1 MNSFGHKETCKLV
14 MFWNAINTISSKDE
28 GINVFCDKDNISNVQ
43 SYQSIQIVPRFYWLH
58 ISMIDKLLHINWF
71 PNLWCNTSITNGF
84 GLIKL
89 LSQYLYSLNVFG
101 IVPLGYHMK
110 ALNKW
115 KFVSCICTFTLICSH
130 SYLLQKDAKKN
141 SHGGRPWKKYWY
153 CFITLTYNMKLI
165 MIRYLHSYA
174 MYFWSLIENS
184 NS

>member
-1 MNSFGHKETCKLV
+1 

-28 GINVFCDKDNISNVQ
+28 GINVFCDIDNLSNLQ
-43 SYQSIQIVPRFYWLH
+43 SYQSNSYWLQ
-58 ISMIDKLLHINWF
+58 ISIIDKLLHINWV
-71 PNLWCNTSITNGF
+71 PNLYCNTSITNGF
-84 GLIKL
+84 VLIKL

-141 SHGGRPWKKYWY
+141 SYKAWPWKKYWY
-153 CFITLTYNMKLI
+153 CFIAPTYNLKLI
-165 MIRYLHSYA
+165 NVRYLHSYVI
-174 MYFWSLIENS
+174 YLSSLIENS